1 MLYSIQDGDKMLDKN
16 DLQAIA
22 QLMDEKLK
30 PINERLGSI
39 DQRLSNVEED
49 TKVTRNAAND
59 LIEWADDASIQ
70 IVPLFK
76 KSK

>member
-1 MLYSIQDGDKMLDKN
+1 MLDKN
-16 DLQAIA
+16 DLKAMA

-30 PINERLGSI
+30 PVNERLDSI
-39 DQRLSNVEED
+39 DKQLSNIKED
-49 TKVTRNAAND
+49 TKITRNAVNNI
-59 LIEWADDASIQ
+59 IEWADDASIQ